1 MTDGLYI
8 GVDLGTTGIKA
19 GLFEATGRTVGTSA
33 RGIELDTPAPGFAE
47 FDAGEYIENVFDAIR
62 ELLRSPDADA
72 GAVRAIGLS
81 SQAQAF
87 VVLDE
92 RGNPI
97 RPAVSWLD
105 VRAGDEAEE
114 LSVLAEAGRGEPLTA
129 IASTP
134 KLLWLR
140 RHEPEIM
147 ASAAAV
153 QLLPDHLI
161 YRLTG
166 RAVSDPITAAST
178 GAYDRWGRRWVVPV
192 LETCGLTTGMMP
204 DVAAPGQPAGTLTAE
219 AAGELGLAREVA
231 AVVGTNDQYAGAL
244 GAGNAFPGCASLAL
258 GTALAIVVTT
268 DSQEDIPRGVMI
280 SPHPASSD
288 DQALYAMLA
297 FAKTSGVLLRW
308 FQAQFAPALSYEEL
322 FAEAASAPIGAHGAT
337 CIPHFSG
344 TATPDFNPA
353 VRGAFVGLT
362 LSHTRAHLFR
372 ALLESLA
379 FTVQE
384 NLQLLSRAVPL
395 TPIRA
400 IGGGARSD
408 VWLQMMADAA
418 GLAVERPQ
426 TREAACLGA
435 AALGMVGAGRS
446 DTVATAVK
454 ELFELDVR
462 FEPDA
467 DRKEQYDLARQR
479 YHHWFRVTYPG
490 DAPS

>member
-1 MTDGLYI
+1 MPDDLYI

-19 GLFEATGRTVGTSA
+19 GLFEATGRTVATSA

-47 FDAGEYIENVFDAIR
+47 FDADDYIAKVFAAIR
-62 ELLRSPDADA
+62 ELLRSPDVNAD
-72 GAVRAIGLS
+72 AVRAIGLS
-81 SQAQAF
+81 SQAQTF

-92 RGNPI
+92 AGDPI

-140 RHEPEIM
+140 RHEPEVM

-178 GAYDRWGRRWVVPV
+178 GAYDRWGRRWVIPV
-192 LETCGLTTGMMP
+192 LETCGLTTAMMP
-204 DVAAPGQPAGTLTAE
+204 DVASPGEPAGTLTAE
-219 AAGELGLAREVA
+219 AARQLGLAEDVA
-231 AVVGTNDQYAGAL
+231 AIVGTNDQYAGAL

-258 GTALAIVVTT
+258 GTALAIVATT
-268 DSQEDIPRGVMI
+268 DSQEDIPPGLMI
-280 SPHPASSD
+280 SPHPASSERK
-288 DQALYAMLA
+288 ALYAMLA

-308 FQAQFAPALSYEEL
+308 FQAQFTPSLSYEAL
-322 FAEAASAPIGAHGAT
+322 FAEAASAPIGADGVT

-384 NLQLLSRAVPL
+384 NLERLGRAVPL

-408 VWLQMMADAA
+408 VWLQMMADATGFA
-418 GLAVERPQ
+418 IERPR

-435 AALGMVGAGRS
+435 AALAMVGAGRF
-446 DTVATAVK
+446 DTVARAVK
-454 ELFELDVR
+454 ELFQLDVR

-467 DRKEQYDLARQR
+467 ERNGRYDLARQR

-490 DAPS
+490 DESA